1 MKDPGTA
8 LKSERRRLNLS
19 LADVAQKL
27 KISHKQLEA
36 LEENDFNFFA
46 GSVFVHGYIRNY
58 SKILGIESQPLI
70 TAADELLSP
79 PSVAIKEAADKDNE
93 NVQKQEKNTDFVV
106 LCFLISFLVL
116 SVGLGLLLGTT
127 QTQRTGSKQIQ
138 SEDLLDDP
146 RQKLSE
152 RKQSGDALRKSNETT
167 SAAEIRPNDG
177 VPVTEPT
184 EGMGVIVLTFSQE
197 SWVEVKNGNGET
209 IFAEL
214 NPQGVDRQI
223 IGKPPLSLIIGNAS
237 GVSLSFNNNIVDLA
251 PHTRVSVARLVLE

>member
-1 MKDPGTA
+1 MKDPGAA

-36 LEENDFNFFA
+36 LEENKFNFFA
-46 GSVFVHGYIRNY
+46 GSVFIHGYIRNY

-70 TAADELLSP
+70 AAADELLSP
-79 PSVAIKEAADKDNE
+79 PSEVIQKATDEGSDD
-93 NVQKQEKNTDFVV
+93 VQKKEKNTDFVV
-106 LCFLISFLVL
+106 LCFLMSFLVL
-116 SVGLGLLLGTT
+116 SVGLGLLVGTT
-127 QTQRTGSKQIQ
+127 ETHETGLKKTQ
-138 SEDLLDDP
+138 SEDLSNDTV
-146 RQKLSE
+146 QKSRE
-152 RKQSGDALRKSNETT
+152 RKQSGDALKKNNETG
-167 SAAEIRPNDG
+167 AAAQIRPNDG
-177 VPVTEPT
+177 ARVTQLI

-214 NPQGVDRQI
+214 NPQGVDREI

-237 GVSLSFNNNIVDLA
+237 GVRLSFNNNIVDLA